1 MSALPV
7 TDVRDYLTGLQ
18 SRIVGALEDAEGAAF
33 RSDSWTRAEGGGG
46 LSRLIE
52 GGALFERAG
61 VLFSHV
67 KGSQLPPSASAH
79 RPELAGRPWEAMGVS
94 MVLHPRNPYV
104 PTTHMNVRMFRP
116 RPVPAMTKA
125 TSSGSAAAS
134 T

>member
-1 MSALPV
+1 MSGN
-7 TDVRDYLTGLQ
+7 YLTGLQ

-67 KGSQLPPSASAH
+67 KGSQLPPSASA
-79 RPELAGRPWEAMGVS
+79 PAELAGRPGKPWACPWCCIRATPMC
-94 MVLHPRNPYV
+94 
-104 PTTHMNVRMFRP
+104 RP
-116 RPVPAMTKA
+116 RT
-125 TSSGSAAAS
+125 
-134 T
+134 

>member
-52 GGALFERAG
+52 AARCSSAPACCSATSRAR
-61 VLFSHV
+61 SCRRR
-67 KGSQLPPSASAH
+67 PAH

-94 MVLHPRNPYV
+94 MVLHPRNP
-104 PTTHMNVRMFRP
+104 MCRP
-116 RPVPAMTKA
+116 RT
-125 TSSGSAAAS
+125 
-134 T
+134 

>member
-7 TDVRDYLTGLQ
+7 TDVRNYLTGLQ

-46 LSRLIE
+46 LSRLLE

-67 KGSQLPPSASAH
+67 RARSCRRRPAPTGPSWPAA
-79 RPELAGRPWEAMGVS
+79 PGKPWACPWCCIRATPMC
-94 MVLHPRNPYV
+94 
-104 PTTHMNVRMFRP
+104 RP
-116 RPVPAMTKA
+116 RT
-125 TSSGSAAAS
+125 
-134 T
+134 

>member
-7 TDVRDYLTGLQ
+7 TDVRNYLTGLQ

-46 LSRLIE
+46 LSRLLE

-79 RPELAGRPWEAMGVS
+79 RPEAGRPP
-94 MVLHPRNPYV
+94 L
-104 PTTHMNVRMFRP
+104 
-116 RPVPAMTKA
+116 
-125 TSSGSAAAS
+125 GSHGRVHGAAS
-134 T
+134 AQPLCADHAHERAHVPGRGSSRP